1 MNFFCISK
9 VVIISY
15 SPNFLYPSF

>member
-1 MNFFCISK
+1 M

-15 SPNFLYPSF
+15 SVFMTEYG

>member
-1 MNFFCISK
+1 M

-15 SPNFLYPSF
+15 YKHNRYEFC